1 MLLSRLKDIICCLS
15 LLIGLLF
22 RKILFLLLTTLG
34 LPLLRMFIASGLR
47 KAGDLEGDKVIREVV
62 RMVGGLL
69 ILGVVIGV
77 AMVVVRIVIVVF

>member
-1 MLLSRLKDIICCLS
+1 MS

-34 LPLLRMFIASGLR
+34 LPLLRMLIASGLR

>member
-1 MLLSRLKDIICCLS
+1 MS

-22 RKILFLLLTTLG
+22 KKILFLLLTTLG
-34 LPLLRMFIASGLR
+34 FPLLRMLIASGLR
-47 KAGDLEGDKVIREVV
+47 KAGDLEGDKVIREGV

-77 AMVVVRIVIVVF
+77 AMVIVRIVIVVF